1 VTAEEEDGGTSPAVR
16 PPILYPLAILIGY
29 VLQLLWPVGLVPR
42 GVQPLGAVLIFAAVA
57 LFVLS
62 VREFR
67 RAGTPVPSHNPVVAL
82 VRSGPYRFSRNPIY
96 VAFTLLQ
103 IGFAVWLDSAWIL
116 AMLVPVLPVMS
127 YGVIAREERY
137 LEARFGEEYR
147 SYARSVRRWL

>member
-1 VTAEEEDGGTSPAVR
+1 VR

-29 VLQLLWPVGLVPR
+29 VLQLLWPVGLVLR
-42 GVQPLGAVLIFAAVA
+42 GVQPLGAVLMAAAVV
-57 LFVLS
+57 LFVVS

-82 VRSGPYRFSRNPIY
+82 VRSGPFRFSRNPIY

-103 IGFAVWLDSAWIL
+103 IGFAVWLDSPWIL
-116 AMLVPVLPVMS
+116 AMLAPVLLVMS

>member
-1 VTAEEEDGGTSPAVR
+1 M
-16 PPILYPLAILIGY
+16 
-29 VLQLLWPVGLVPR
+29 
-42 GVQPLGAVLIFAAVA
+42 
-57 LFVLS
+57 
-62 VREFR
+62 
-67 RAGTPVPSHNPVVAL
+67 AL

-116 AMLVPVLPVMS
+116 AMLAPVLLVMS